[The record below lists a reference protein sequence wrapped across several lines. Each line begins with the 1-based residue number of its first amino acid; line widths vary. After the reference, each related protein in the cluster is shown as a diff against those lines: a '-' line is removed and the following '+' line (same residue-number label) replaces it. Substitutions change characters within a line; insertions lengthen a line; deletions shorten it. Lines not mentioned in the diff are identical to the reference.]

1 MSARNIYHDAVVAAL
16 KADGWTISDD
26 PLRVMLGR
34 RRLYIDLAAER
45 PVLGAEKN
53 GERIAVEVQSFLGD
67 SDVEN
72 LQHAIG
78 QYSMYRV
85 LLEQMDPTRRLY
97 LAVSD
102 EVYSGILGE
111 PLGQL
116 VTSALN
122 LKVIVVDTVTQ
133 RILKWIS

>member
-1 MSARNIYHDAVVAAL
+1 MSAKNIYHDAVVAAL
-16 KADGWTISDD
+16 KADGWTITDD
-26 PLRVMLGR
+26 PLRVMYGK

-45 PVLGAEKN
+45 SVLGAEKN
-53 GERIAVEVQSFLGD
+53 GEKIAVEIQSFLGV

-78 QYSMYRV
+78 QYSMYRI
-85 LLEQMDPTRRLY
+85 LLDQIEPTRTLF

-102 EVYSGILGE
+102 EVYNGILEE

-116 VTSALN
+116 VIAK
-122 LKVIVVDTVTQ
+122 LKMNVLVVDPSSQ
-133 RILKWIS
+133 RILQWKS